1 MPDVFFSFT
10 KKPSDLLYC
19 IFLRPV
25 QVDDWLREANAKEIA
40 EEEEEERNRSS
51 SVMSHKSGSTEGDK
65 VNKFYINYFLC
76 NNSSVASS
84 LTPNSLDVSCS
95 VLLKLEITTD
105 MSS

>member
-1 MPDVFFSFT
+1 MCFFSLT

-65 VNKFYINYFLC
+65 VNKFNINYFLC

-84 LTPNSLDVSCS
+84 LTPDSLDGSCS
-95 VLLKLEITTD
+95 VLLKLKLTTD